1 MKKISDVFF
10 PSGGKT
16 AVHALLRVTPYKT
29 LLKTLCIRLRSCI
42 FDGNGKNLDPKG
54 GSTRPMHVWNDL
66 ELLA

>member
-1 MKKISDVFF
+1 M
-10 PSGGKT
+10 
-16 AVHALLRVTPYKT
+16 VHALLHVTPYKT

-54 GSTRPMHVWNDL
+54 GSTRPMHAWNDL

>member
-10 PSGGKT
+10 PIGGET
-16 AVHALLRVTPYKT
+16 AVHALLHVTPYKT
-29 LLKTLCIRLRSCI
+29 LLKTLCI